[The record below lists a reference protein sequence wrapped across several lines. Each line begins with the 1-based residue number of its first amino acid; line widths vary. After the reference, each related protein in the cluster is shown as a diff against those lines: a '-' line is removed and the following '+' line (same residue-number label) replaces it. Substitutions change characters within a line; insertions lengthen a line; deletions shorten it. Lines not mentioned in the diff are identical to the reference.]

1 MTGRWETFEIQI
13 PLLRSWPCPYSLS
26 NLGHHYL
33 PCLGLCSPPVKWPER
48 KLSYL
53 HGVTNTVEGVGQI
66 MLYLAPSSS
75 PSWPLAVYHSWPHG
89 SPFSL
94 SFPHPFLLYGVY
106 ISLSTRDL
114 TSFRYFVVKQPYT
127 IVVHSTKL
135 NVFCSITLISF
146 LTNKVALFFL
156 SVLPDFL
163 SWGRNE
169 KVRR

>member
-1 MTGRWETFEIQI
+1 MFLNFVCHWFNKAILKNEFTASWIQMLI
-13 PLLRSWPCPYSLS
+13 ILLQYCKVQSM
-26 NLGHHYL
+26 
-33 PCLGLCSPPVKWPER
+33 PER

-114 TSFRYFVVKQPYT
+114 TSFRYFVMKQQYI

-135 NVFCSITLISF
+135 NVFCSLTLICF
-146 LTNKVALFFL
+146 LANKVALFFL